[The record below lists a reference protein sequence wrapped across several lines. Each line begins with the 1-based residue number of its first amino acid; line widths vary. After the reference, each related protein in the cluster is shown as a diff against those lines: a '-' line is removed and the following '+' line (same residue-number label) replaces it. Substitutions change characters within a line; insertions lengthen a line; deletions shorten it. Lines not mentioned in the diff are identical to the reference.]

1 MAIINTTEQWRRDE
15 GLKLCQQVRSDIR
28 NRRDWDAQRA
38 EARAIYSG
46 NVTRP
51 DIHWEGAT
59 DIHLPVVYESIER
72 LVPKMANAFWN
83 VWPHVIVDR
92 VPQEYDP
99 EESKL
104 QEHYINWAVEYDI
117 EGFYGTTHSWFRNA
131 LIDGNSEVKTQWVTR
146 WRKTCE
152 VHRLKSHKRVQL
164 AGGGVP
170 QKPQLEL
177 KSAQELLDELFGQ
190 GQWFPVEADGDD
202 SYKVTIIEER
212 RPIENVTVRF
222 TDNSQFIDEIE
233 ILVFRPI
240 LVEDRPQVQV
250 VEADN
255 LVLPHRTRN
264 IQTAKRVT
272 HIHWMSLEDIK
283 HEASPARYDPWIV
296 SEEDWRTLEV
306 VSQGGEERAQDTD
319 NDTLSNLRDDVEG
332 VQPNDRPKDT
342 VSIRLYEVYVC
353 RDIDN
358 DGFREEIVLQ
368 VSPDLQKV
376 LHVTYLD
383 TLHPHGRRPFAG
395 IRFRTDSDRYY
406 VPGLALELAPLNIQ
420 ANITLNQ
427 INDRQTLVSNPFG
440 FYRPMAL
447 PEDPDAI
454 TKIKPGD
461 MIPTPD
467 PGGIVF
473 PSWGTSPLADMQIMD
488 IALAFADRIGVPPQF
503 GGSNQSTN
511 APRTA
516 RGTLAILSE
525 GNLKIDVLIGLAQ
538 REGFQDLML
547 QLFGLYSVFMSDE
560 KYFWATG
567 RDRVRRPEMIS
578 RRLMRGNFEF
588 RFRGNTV
595 NTNPEVQRTL
605 SLMRY
610 QVASTNPLYLQDP
623 VKFRELLRDFL
634 ESHSDGTSV
643 ERILPDLPGAGP
655 DLHPPMM
662 QDDENTA
669 MRMHRMIQVLST
681 DNHLEHIASID
692 RLVQSP
698 AFEYMDD
705 VAISLLAQH
714 YVGHQQAL
722 ARAQQMQSL
731 AEPGAVAGDGG
742 GAGGPEQSVGLSE
755 LSGGVGGY

>member
-1 MAIINTTEQWRRDE
+1 MAIIPTTEQWRKAE
-15 GLKLCQQVRSDIR
+15 GLKIVQQVRADIR

-38 EARAIYSG
+38 ESRAIYAG

-99 EESKL
+99 EESRI

-152 VHRLKSHKRVQL
+152 VHRLKAYKRVQL

-170 QKPQLEL
+170 QKPQLEP
-177 KSAQELLDELFGQ
+177 KSAQELLDELFGR
-190 GQWFPVEADGDD
+190 GQWIPVGPGEENE
-202 SYKVTIIEER
+202 YKVTIVEER
-212 RPIENVTVRF
+212 RPIEGVTVRF
-222 TDNSQFIDEIE
+222 TDNSQFLDEIE

-250 VEADN
+250 VESEN
-255 LVLPHRTRN
+255 IVLPHRSRG
-264 IQTAKRVT
+264 IQSAKRVT
-272 HIHWMSLEDIK
+272 HIHWMPLEDIK
-283 HEASPARYDPWIV
+283 HEAAPERYDPWII
-296 SEEDWRTLEV
+296 SEEDWRTLEAL
-306 VSQGGEERAQDTD
+306 SMGSEERAQESD
-319 NDTLSNLRDDVEG
+319 NDNLAQIRDSVEG
-332 VQPNDRPKDT
+332 VQPTGNAHDT
-342 VSIRLYEVYVC
+342 VSIRLYEVYVR
-353 RDIDN
+353 RDIDG
-358 DGFREEIVLQ
+358 DGFQEEIVMQ

-395 IRFRTDSDRYY
+395 IRFQTESDRYY
-406 VPGLALELAPLNIQ
+406 VPGLAAQLAPLNIQ

-427 INDRQTLVSNPFG
+427 VNDRQTLVSNPFF

-454 TKIKPGD
+454 TRIKPGD
-461 MIPTPD
+461 GIPTPD

-488 IALAFADRIGVPPQF
+488 IALAFSDRIGVPPQF
-503 GGSNQSTN
+503 GGSNQSSN

-525 GNLKIDVLIGLAQ
+525 GNLKIDVLISLAQ
-538 REGFQDLML
+538 REGFQELML
-547 QLFGLYSVFMSDE
+547 QLFGLYSVYMSDE

-578 RRLMRGNFEF
+578 RRLLRGNFEF

-605 SLMRY
+605 SQIRY

-643 ERILPDLPGAGP
+643 ERILPDLPGMGP
-655 DLHPPMM
+655 EIHAPMD
-662 QDDENTA
+662 QNDENTA
-669 MRMHRMIQVLST
+669 IRLHRPVQALQS
-681 DNHLEHIASID
+681 DNHLEHIAKID
-692 RLVQSP
+692 ALVQSP
-698 AFEYMDD
+698 AFEFMDD
-705 VAISLLAQH
+705 VSIGMLAQH
-714 YVGHQQAL
+714 YISHQQFL
-722 ARAQQMQSL
+722 ARAQQIQRL
-731 AEPGAVAGDGG
+731 AEPGAPASDGG
-742 GAGGPEQSVGLSE
+742 GAGGAEQGIGLSE
-755 LSGGVGGY
+755 LAGGVQ